1 MQRLRCQQAFR
12 EGLRLMD
19 FFDIRVFFKKV
30 GDAKY
35 ISHLDLSRFMQRS
48 LKRTGLPLWHT
59 EGFNPHPYVTFALP
73 LSVGQSGQR
82 ETMDFRL
89 TSPVS
94 HGTIKQRLAECMPK
108 NIVIT
113 DVKTPVFK
121 AKEIESA
128 VYNLELFECADIF
141 GKIKSFFLEDSIIA
155 EKKTKKG
162 DTRKIDLAPD
172 IFDLSLFQTAD
183 GVRINMR
190 LPTGSEHNINPSLV
204 IKALE
209 KYCDREFCPVH
220 IDRTAVKT
228 RDGKDFE

>member
-1 MQRLRCQQAFR
+1 M
-12 EGLRLMD
+12 E
-19 FFDIRVFFKKV
+19 FFDIRVFYKKV
-30 GDAKY
+30 GDARY

-89 TSPVS
+89 VSPVP
-94 HGTIKQRLAECMPK
+94 HGEIKKRLSDCMQRD
-108 NIVIT
+108 IIIT

-128 VYNLELFECADIF
+128 VYEIELFDCADLF
-141 GKIKSFFLEDSIIA
+141 GKIKEFFLLDSIIT

-162 DTRKIDLAPD
+162 GTKQIDLAPD
-172 IFDLSLFQTAD
+172 IFDVSLFETAD

-190 LPTGSEHNINPSLV
+190 LPAGSEKNINPALV

-209 KYCDREFCPVH
+209 KYYDREFCPVH

-228 RDGKDFE
+228 KDGKDFE